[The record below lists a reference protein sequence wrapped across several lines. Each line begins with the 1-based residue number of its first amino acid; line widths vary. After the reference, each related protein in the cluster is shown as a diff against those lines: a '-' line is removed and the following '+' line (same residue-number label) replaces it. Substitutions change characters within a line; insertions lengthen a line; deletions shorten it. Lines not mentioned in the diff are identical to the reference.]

1 MRLSEGP
8 KEVAQAR
15 PHLEEGGGRA
25 CVVGRDVVRNAIN
38 GYYSDSMMNDNL
50 QRSYRVAFW
59 LAIFTIV
66 YNFAEGLVG
75 VFFGHKDGSLTLL
88 GFGVDSFIEVV
99 SGFGIAHMVLRIR
112 RDPEGAKD
120 RFEKAALTITGISF
134 YVLVLGLLATSVYN
148 LVIGEKP
155 ETTFVGVVLSLIS
168 IAVMLA
174 LMYSKLSVGK
184 TLNSDPIIADA
195 HCTKVCVYM
204 SVVLLIASV
213 FYELSKVAYV
223 DILGSLALAYLSFT
237 EGRESLEKAK
247 NANTYACK
255 ND

>member
-1 MRLSEGP
+1 
-8 KEVAQAR
+8 
-15 PHLEEGGGRA
+15 
-25 CVVGRDVVRNAIN
+25 
-38 GYYSDSMMNDNL
+38 MNDSL

-66 YNFAEGLVG
+66 YNLAEGLVA
-75 VFFGHKDGSLTLL
+75 VFFGHKDGSLTLF
-88 GFGVDSFIEVV
+88 GFGVDSFIEVI

-112 RDPEGAKD
+112 RDPGDSKD
-120 RFEKAALTITGISF
+120 RFERTALTITGISF
-134 YVLVLGLLATSVYN
+134 YVLVLGLLATSIYD
-148 LVIGEKP
+148 LITGEKP

-184 TLNSDPIIADA
+184 ALKSDPIIADA

-204 SVVLLIASV
+204 SVVLLVASV
-213 FYELSKVAYV
+213 AYELTKVAYV
-223 DILGSLALAYLSFT
+223 DILGSFALAYFSFN
-237 EGRESLEKAK
+237 EGRESLEKARNGK
-247 NANTYACK
+247 VYVCE